1 MATGHWRLTLETI
14 LGLGTGGQRWI
25 GSISVFTTGS
35 MPANGVQH
43 NQPIYGWSNKT
54 ALGIE
59 HRIWLYTLW
68 PLWSGNEW
76 RSNWLRHRKSCYA
89 VPWYHATAQKG
100 QLYYGESRN
109 YRQSVIN
116 LLTISLLFALSINNW
131 NQKRILKKGLQLQ
144 TLF

>member
-43 NQPIYGWSNKT
+43 NQSIYGWSNKT

-59 HRIWLYTLW
+59 QPTNQPITNESEIWILRGIDGHTHHHPDYKPVEHRQWLM
-68 PLWSGNEW
+68 
-76 RSNWLRHRKSCYA
+76 
-89 VPWYHATAQKG
+89 
-100 QLYYGESRN
+100 
-109 YRQSVIN
+109 
-116 LLTISLLFALSINNW
+116 SLKPRLFVS
-131 NQKRILKKGLQLQ
+131 
-144 TLF
+144 